1 MAKTIEGIFD
11 PRSLKM
17 RHDIFNV
24 HGVGGAGSAAGGALQ
39 QQGAATVLG
48 KTRDDIQKLF
58 MDVLR
63 DVSTTLYSTCFATVR
78 AYSPVNA
85 RESPDVVS

>member
-24 HGVGGAGSAAGGALQ
+24 HGVGGAGSAAGGA
-39 QQGAATVLG
+39 QGAATVLG

-63 DVSTTLYSTCFATVR
+63 DVGTTLYSTCVATLR
-78 AYSPVNA
+78 TYLPFKD
-85 RESPDVVS
+85 RGSPDVVS